1 MSASTPTVQGGTASR
16 QLGAALA
23 GVGVA
28 LAIVAGLAFGQLT
41 ATSQATPAG
50 PAPAV
55 APNFDHG
62 WSTDS
67 SNVAI
72 SGGAVAPNFDHG
84 WSTDPSNQ
92 TLSQGTGGSDARRMA
107 R

>member
-1 MSASTPTVQGGTASR
+1 MSASTPTVQGGIGTR

-23 GVGVA
+23 GVGLA
-28 LAIVAGLAFGQLT
+28 LALVAGLAFGQLT
-41 ATSQATPAG
+41 ATSQAPAA

-62 WSTDS
+62 ASSDS
-67 SNVAI
+67 SNVSIAP
-72 SGGAVAPNFDHG
+72 AVAPNFDHG
-84 WSTDPSNQ
+84 ASSDSSNVAIPQGKGGTDH
-92 TLSQGTGGSDARRMA
+92 RRLN

>member
-1 MSASTPTVQGGTASR
+1 MSASTPTVRGGIGTR

-23 GVGVA
+23 GVGLA
-28 LAIVAGLAFGQLT
+28 LAVVAGLAFGQLT
-41 ATSQATPAG
+41 AKSPA
-50 PAPAV
+50 APAAPIPAA

-67 SNVAI
+67 SNVSIAP
-72 SGGAVAPNFDHG
+72 AAAPNFDHG
-84 WSTDPSNQ
+84 WSSSDSNV
-92 TLSQGTGGSDARRMA
+92 TISQSTGGDAARRMA

>member
-1 MSASTPTVQGGTASR
+1 MSASTPTVHGGIGTR

-23 GVGVA
+23 GVGLA
-28 LAIVAGLAFGQLT
+28 LAVVAGLAFGQLT
-41 ATSQATPAG
+41 AKPQAPTAPV
-50 PAPAV
+50 PAV

-67 SNVAI
+67 SNI
-72 SGGAVAPNFDHG
+72 SIAPMIAPNFDHG
-84 WSTDPSNQ
+84 ASSDSSNVSI
-92 TLSQGTGGSDARRMA
+92 SQRSAGSAARRFD